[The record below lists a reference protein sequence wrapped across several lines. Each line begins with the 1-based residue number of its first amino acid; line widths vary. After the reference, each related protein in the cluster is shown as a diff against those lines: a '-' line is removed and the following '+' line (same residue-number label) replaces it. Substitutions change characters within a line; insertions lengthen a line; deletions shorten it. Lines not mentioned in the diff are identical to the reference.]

1 MPEYIVRD
9 FPHYT
14 VSVLLSAIRQKADP
28 ATVRD
33 SAFAALRSSYNH
45 LFISDY
51 ADPDEATGLAMSQLI
66 LVMGDHRRA

>member
-14 VSVLLSAIRQKADP
+14 VSVLLASIRQ
-28 ATVRD
+28 RD
-33 SAFAALRSSYNH
+33 RENLVECSHAVLRSAYNH
-45 LFISDY
+45 LFIADY
-51 ADPDEATGLAMSQLI
+51 TDPDEATGLAMSQLI